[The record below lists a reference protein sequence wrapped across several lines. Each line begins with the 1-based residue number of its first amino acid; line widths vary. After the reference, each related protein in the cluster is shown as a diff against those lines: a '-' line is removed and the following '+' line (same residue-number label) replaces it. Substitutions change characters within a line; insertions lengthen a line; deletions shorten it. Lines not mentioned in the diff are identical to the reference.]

1 MNIKK
6 AIEAHN
12 GLKFII
18 NNLSLSSSIG
28 RQALMELKF
37 IKDKS
42 ILERELEITSEIM
55 NFLSIDYNY
64 TRIKRIRSVLECIN
78 DISGSIKLL
87 EKDGVL
93 DDVSLFEIKSFSLL
107 SEKLRDLLKVLDIP
121 ELKLPDLD
129 KAIEILD
136 PEKMKLYQFYIYSSY
151 SEELR
156 EKRRLW
162 EEAKAREES
171 EEKILSIYVECL
183 EIEEEI
189 RKDLSSKLKVFI
201 PDFILSLK
209 IISKLDITLGKAQYF
224 IDNKFSKP
232 EISDSEFSFK
242 ALFYPPLEEILKT
255 QNQEFQRIDFS
266 LDNKPVLITG
276 ANMSGK
282 TIILKSLSL
291 SQFLFQF
298 GFFIPC
304 ESSQLCIVEDILIS
318 IDDQQN
324 EKKGLSS
331 FAWEILNLNTFLQ
344 KAKQGKKYLILI
356 DELARTTNPIEGVA
370 IVDTY
375 LEMISNTNSF
385 SITTTHYSGIKT
397 RCRRLRV
404 KGIRKDII
412 KEEIEIKN
420 IQNLIDYSLIE
431 DNSDQAPN
439 DALNIA
445 EIIGVDKDFIYKAR
459 NYILNKEE

>member
-1 MNIKK
+1 
-6 AIEAHN
+6 
-12 GLKFII
+12 
-18 NNLSLSSSIG
+18 
-28 RQALMELKF
+28 
-37 IKDKS
+37 
-42 ILERELEITSEIM
+42 
-55 NFLSIDYNY
+55 
-64 TRIKRIRSVLECIN
+64 
-78 DISGSIKLL
+78 
-87 EKDGVL
+87 
-93 DDVSLFEIKSFSLL
+93 
-107 SEKLRDLLKVLDIP
+107 
-121 ELKLPDLD
+121 
-129 KAIEILD
+129 
-136 PEKMKLYQFYIYSSY
+136 
-151 SEELR
+151 
-156 EKRRLW
+156 
-162 EEAKAREES
+162 
-171 EEKILSIYVECL
+171 
-183 EIEEEI
+183 
-189 RKDLSSKLKVFI
+189 
-201 PDFILSLK
+201 
-209 IISKLDITLGKAQYF
+209 
-224 IDNKFSKP
+224 
-232 EISDSEFSFK
+232 K
-242 ALFYPPLEEILKT
+242 ALFYPLLEEILRS
-255 QNQEFQRIDFS
+255 QDQEFQKIDFS

>member
-1 MNIKK
+1 MNLKK
-6 AIEAHN
+6 AIETHN

-121 ELKLPDLD
+121 ELKLPDFD

-162 EEAKAREES
+162 EEAKAKEES
-171 EEKILSIYVECL
+171 EEKILSIYVKCL
-183 EIEEEI
+183 EIEEKI
-189 RKDLSSKLKVFI
+189 REDLSLRLR
-201 PDFILSLK
+201 DFISDFKLSIK

-242 ALFYPPLEEILKT
+242 ALFYPPLEEILRS
-255 QNQEFQRIDFS
+255 QDQEFQKIDFS

>member
-136 PEKMKLYQFYIYSSY
+136 PEKMRLYQFYIYSSY

-162 EEAKAREES
+162 GEAKVKGES
-171 EEKILSIYVECL
+171 EEKILSIYVKCL
-183 EIEEEI
+183 EIEEKI
-189 RKDLSSKLKVFI
+189 REDLSLRLR
-201 PDFILSLK
+201 DFISDFKLSIK

-242 ALFYPPLEEILKT
+242 ALFYPLLEEILRS
-255 QNQEFQRIDFS
+255 QDQEFQKIDFS

-331 FAWEILNLNTFLQ
+331 FAWEILNLDNFLQ

-412 KEEIEIKN
+412 KDKIEIKN

-445 EIIGVDKDFIYKAR
+445 EIIGVDKDFISKAR
-459 NYILNKEE
+459 NYILYKEE